1 MDSLEDRQKSFF
13 ANCSK
18 NKLKGSE
25 KDEYES
31 IRKEYQKVI
40 HFQFSDWLNL
50 TMGGGRFDDS
60 KNDLSISNYRLLRTQ
75 VKRFNLLKILTA

>member
-1 MDSLEDRQKSFF
+1 MDSLEDRQKTFF

-31 IRKEYQKVI
+31 IRKEYQKVNVFVI
-40 HFQFSDWLNL
+40 SFCYCRNSYNSGGIQIKNQKLKNHTSDFDRLSKTRVRKFS
-50 TMGGGRFDDS
+50 
-60 KNDLSISNYRLLRTQ
+60 
-75 VKRFNLLKILTA
+75 

>member
-1 MDSLEDRQKSFF
+1 MNQIYSLTYLTFWTVDRVDSLEDRQKTFF

-31 IRKEYQKVI
+31 IRKEYQKVNAFCHFSLKWSI
-40 HFQFSDWLNL
+40 HNKWFTFEGYNW
-50 TMGGGRFDDS
+50 
-60 KNDLSISNYRLLRTQ
+60 
-75 VKRFNLLKILTA
+75 

>member
-31 IRKEYQKVI
+31 IRKEYQKVTYFSVLKFVSI
-40 HFQFSDWLNL
+40 HK
-50 TMGGGRFDDS
+50 GGGRFDDS

>member
-40 HFQFSDWLNL
+40 HFSVFRLVNL
-50 TMGGGRFDDS
+50 KQNDLVAYVGGRIHKR

-75 VKRFNLLKILTA
+75 VKRFN

>member
-1 MDSLEDRQKSFF
+1 MFNFLDRVDSLEDRQKSFF

-31 IRKEYQKVI
+31 IRKEYQKVEY
-40 HFQFSDWLNL
+40 FLVFKFFNL
-50 TMGGGRFDDS
+50 KQGGR
-60 KNDLSISNYRLLRTQ
+60 I
-75 VKRFNLLKILTA
+75 